1 MAGAE
6 PIFTLQPLY
15 SRIGKKNTEE
25 FEYEN
30 RMNNRKCISMSIRCP
45 VFLNGGG
52 GEGVNLIDL

>member
-30 RMNNRKCISMSIRCP
+30 RMNNRKCISMSVRCP

-52 GEGVNLIDL
+52 GGGG